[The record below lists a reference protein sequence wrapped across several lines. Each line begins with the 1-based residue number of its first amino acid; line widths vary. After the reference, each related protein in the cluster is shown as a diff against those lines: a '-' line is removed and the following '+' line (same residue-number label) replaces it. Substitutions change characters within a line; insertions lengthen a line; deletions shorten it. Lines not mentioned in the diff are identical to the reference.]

1 MRRLRYAVPLL
12 VLTLTGCGYNRI
24 QTLDEQVNGFEGQIK
39 VQLQRR
45 ADLIPNLVETV
56 RGYAQHEERV
66 FTEVTEARS
75 RVGGAIASGDLAQ
88 MAAANQGLTGAL
100 SRLIAV
106 SEAYPQLKANENFKA
121 LQDQLEG
128 TENRIS
134 TARQDYN
141 TAVQGYNTYIRQFPV
156 VITAKILG
164 KHPRAYFDLTTPGA
178 AEAPQGNFGNPP
190 AAAPAPAARPDT
202 SKR

>member
-1 MRRLRYAVPLL
+1 MRRSRYAVPLL
-12 VLTLTGCGYNRI
+12 ALLVAGCGYNRI
-24 QTLDEQVNGFEGQIK
+24 QTLDEQVNGFESQIR

-75 RVGGAIASGDLAQ
+75 RVGSAIQSGDLAQ

-106 SEAYPQLKANENFKA
+106 SENYPQLKANENFKA

-141 TAVQGYNTYIRQFPV
+141 TAVQTYNSYIRTFPQL
-156 VITAKILG
+156 ITAKLTG
-164 KHPRAYFDLTTPGA
+164 KKARAYFDLTTPGA
-178 AEAPQGNFGNPP
+178 AEAPRVNFGT
-190 AAAPAPAARPDT
+190 RDT
-202 SKR
+202 TKR